1 MKEEKPEEK
10 KKLGPDDVALPDG
23 TIYHR
28 EFSQHAQTGKVYLK
42 KIIQA
47 ADKKK
52 KKPVKVP
59 RVSKFRS
66 KHGRTSLLVLSRA
79 DLRKLARHG
88 GKYMLSGFHHMAKS
102 NPQAWPYPSSRP
114 LFKTCWQ
121 FRTITQ
127 QSIPAIALQLRI
139 LWACLR
145 WDDMQVKPQS
155 MDGKTQITTETEIIS
170 LEILKHRQTGEH
182 LEKTQYLRRKVV
194 IPLELPKT
202 VHTANPIR
210 SGLRKRKR
218 EEAPQSTDPQV
229 SKEWVDEDKLELWE
243 IKQYAER
250 MERVSNV
257 AITRTRTGSLAPK
270 VDKQE
275 SNVIK
280 AENIISKGTPEE
292 IKEKMEIQLRAQRA
306 AHYQKKN
313 EGAMVKTPSG
323 HIIKLLPGQQVT
335 ADGCV
340 KIISKQTPQQNNA
353 KTLTSL
359 LSTPA
364 GSNTPPANKT
374 VVGTRKIIMS
384 KDGLTAKVVTPIV
397 QKVPGQQSL
406 IKIQPQP
413 TAHQQ
418 IQSQPATP
426 GTQQLTAVATPGQN
440 RFQIVQLG
448 ADGKMQV
455 CLLLVCDLLLFLF
468 FFDLIFALFRF
479 ADCSRLC
486 KCLMARTT
494 FSGRRRRLLLLRPA
508 RWRLLRPELLIR

>member
-1 MKEEKPEEK
+1 M
-10 KKLGPDDVALPDG
+10 GPDDVLLPDG
-23 TIYHR
+23 TVFHR
-28 EFSQHAQTGKVYLK
+28 EFSQQSSTGKVYLK
-42 KIIQA
+42 KIVQVN
-47 ADKKK
+47 DKQ
-52 KKPVKVP
+52 KKPKRNAIKFP

-66 KHGRTSLLVLSRA
+66 KHGRSSLLCLSRA

-88 GKYMLSGFHHMAKS
+88 GKYMLGGFHHMAKS

-121 FRTITQ
+121 YRTITL
-127 QSIPAIALQLRI
+127 QSIPAIALQLRV

-170 LEILKHRQTGEH
+170 LEILKHRQIGEN

-270 VDKQE
+270 ILDKPE

-280 AENIISKGTPEE
+280 AENVISKGTPEE

-340 KIISKQTPQQNNA
+340 KILKPQPNTA

-359 LSTPA
+359 LSTPTA
-364 GSNTPPANKT
+364 VTPTAANKTT

-413 TAHQQ
+413 STHQQ

-426 GTQQLTAVATPGQN
+426 VAQQLTAVATPGQN
-440 RFQIVQLG
+440 RYQIVQLG

-455 CLLLVCDLLLFLF
+455 C
-468 FFDLIFALFRF
+468 
-479 ADCSRLC
+479 
-486 KCLMARTT
+486 
-494 FSGRRRRLLLLRPA
+494 FSVARLLLL
-508 RWRLLRPELLIR
+508 